1 MEKERISHCR
11 TMDLR
16 YQGVED
22 YLNVPIQNSTSPK
35 KEFERLHLQLYGFT
49 KPDHPVEVVN
59 IRLESKGET
68 QKPQEPVCAFK
79 KRQLNVQDAIDSVT
93 VHFDLLAEDGTR
105 RLSPMKTPVFRREDV
120 TRTAGTELS
129 GPALIIEDV
138 STVVVDPGWRA
149 VVNKHG
155 HLVLETEAPTFRKEK
170 VDTKKDPVLL
180 EVFNNLFM
188 SVAEQMGITM
198 NKVSHSTNIKERL
211 DYSCALF
218 NAQGDLIANAQH
230 IPVHLGAMG
239 ETVRSI
245 IKTRSASFQPGDVY
259 LTNDPF
265 NGGSHLP
272 DLTVVTPVFVTSSPS
287 AGRPRLLGFVA
298 SRGHHADIGGPTPG
312 SMPPFSKSI
321 DEEGVLIPDFK
332 LVQDGRFME
341 EEIVELL
348 KSGPHPARNI
358 PERLSDLRAAVAANA
373 AGARLINELLDQYGQ
388 DVVVA
393 YMKHVKDNAASAMR
407 SVLSEMPDGEYS
419 FFDYMDEGTR
429 IEVSIRIQ
437 GDQAVLDFEGTDP
450 QVASNLNA
458 PRAVLTA
465 VVLYTFRTLI
475 SRPIPLN
482 DGCLEP
488 LTVKVPKGS
497 LLDPQPPAAVV
508 AGNVETS
515 MRITDVIFGA
525 LQKIAAGQ
533 GTLNDFTFGNSRFGY
548 LETIG
553 GGSGAG
559 VGFNGAHGVHTH
571 MSNTRMVDTE
581 VFERRYPVVIRTF
594 ALRKNSGGEGTW
606 KGGDGLRRA
615 FEFRESMQAAILSE
629 RRNVKPY
636 GLHGAEGGRRGRNML
651 VRDGR
656 TFELPGKV
664 QLRVKVGDVI
674 VIETPGGGGCNNPNP
689 DAL

>member
-1 MEKERISHCR
+1 M
-11 TMDLR
+11 
-16 YQGVED
+16 
-22 YLNVPIQNSTSPK
+22 
-35 KEFERLHLQLYGFT
+35 
-49 KPDHPVEVVN
+49 
-59 IRLESKGET
+59 
-68 QKPQEPVCAFK
+68 
-79 KRQLNVQDAIDSVT
+79 
-93 VHFDLLAEDGTR
+93 
-105 RLSPMKTPVFRREDV
+105 
-120 TRTAGTELS
+120 
-129 GPALIIEDV
+129 
-138 STVVVDPGWRA
+138 
-149 VVNKHG
+149 
-155 HLVLETEAPTFRKEK
+155 
-170 VDTKKDPVLL
+170 
-180 EVFNNLFM
+180 
-188 SVAEQMGITM
+188 
-198 NKVSHSTNIKERL
+198 
-211 DYSCALF
+211 
-218 NAQGDLIANAQH
+218 
-230 IPVHLGAMG
+230 
-239 ETVRSI
+239 
-245 IKTRSASFQPGDVY
+245 
-259 LTNDPF
+259 
-265 NGGSHLP
+265 
-272 DLTVVTPVFVTSSPS
+272 
-287 AGRPRLLGFVA
+287 
-298 SRGHHADIGGPTPG
+298 
-312 SMPPFSKSI
+312 
-321 DEEGVLIPDFK
+321 
-332 LVQDGRFME
+332 
-341 EEIVELL
+341 
-348 KSGPHPARNI
+348 
-358 PERLSDLRAAVAANA
+358 AANA